1 MYHQILRTGALN
13 EAAYIWIQH
22 EPVARSV
29 GFTTEQLREIR
40 FRPAFAPQLN
50 PKHPLN
56 ASQNAALL
64 MADFMTKNVNV
75 PKHVFDGL
83 KGFLDNKQM
92 VDAVATVGT
101 YNLVARFVEALDI
114 DSKAD
119 VPVPIPQ

>member
-1 MYHQILRTGALN
+1 
-13 EAAYIWIQH
+13 
-22 EPVARSV
+22 
-29 GFTTEQLREIR
+29 
-40 FRPAFAPQLN
+40 
-50 PKHPLN
+50 
-56 ASQNAALL
+56 
-64 MADFMTKNVNV
+64 MTKNVNV

-101 YNLVARFVEALDI
+101 YNLVARFVEALDL